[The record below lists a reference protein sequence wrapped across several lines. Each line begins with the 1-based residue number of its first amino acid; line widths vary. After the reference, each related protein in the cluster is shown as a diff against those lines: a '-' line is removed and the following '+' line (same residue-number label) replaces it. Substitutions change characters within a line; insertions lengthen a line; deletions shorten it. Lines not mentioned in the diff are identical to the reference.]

1 MPPGALKPPVFTNP
15 SLTKL
20 DELNLML
27 PDCRV
32 VQYLTRRCY
41 RGRPLPGSTSPVVT
55 SSTRTPSRLGQGG
68 RIRRGPSSV
77 LPRFPPP
84 GRGGLSTQAHTI
96 WTHGGV
102 NANRASSRSRS

>member
-15 SLTKL
+15 SLTKQ

-27 PDCRV
+27 LDCL
-32 VQYLTRRCY
+32 VQYLPRRCY

-84 GRGGLSTQAHTI
+84 GRGGLSTQARTI

>member
-15 SLTKL
+15 SLTKQ

-27 PDCRV
+27 PDCL
-32 VQYLTRRCY
+32 VQYLPRRCY

-55 SSTRTPSRLGQGG
+55 SSTRTPPRLGQGG

-96 WTHGGV
+96 PTHGGV
-102 NANRASSRSRS
+102 NANRAPSRSRS